1 MPIYTYRCH
10 VCGKEFDFKQ
20 SINDEPLKV
29 CPDEIC
35 KEHGH
40 APGEVSRVI
49 SKNVGLIFKGSG
61 FYLTDYARNQ
71 SVSSAP
77 KTNGHSHSSSYHNN
91 NENGNG
97 NSNNSHS
104 AKETTVAE
112 SKTTTDNSN

>member
-20 SINDEPLKV
+20 SINDESLKV

-61 FYLTDYARNQ
+61 FYLTDYAKHQ
-71 SVSSAP
+71 SVTSAP
-77 KTNGHSHSSSYHNN
+77 KTNGNSHSSGNHSN
-91 NENGNG
+91 NGNG
-97 NSNNSHS
+97 NSNNSYS
-104 AKETTVAE
+104 TKEAALVE
-112 SKTTTDNSN
+112 NKTTTDNSN